1 MGEKSKKANWINVIL
16 FFSLALNF
24 FVVGYLVSDTR
35 IFRNLHDRKIF
46 HKKPDV
52 RIVDFFPRSEKK
64 KFRTF
69 MLQQHE
75 KLMPIQRNVS
85 KSQRCI
91 FVAISKRKLDETEL
105 RQAFEKYQT
114 SNDSLQVA
122 INDMVI
128 EMIMEMDYDTRR
140 KIIIRGKKAHE
151 KWRKMRKEWQK
162 DRAKIMGKDGRA
174 EM

>member
-1 MGEKSKKANWINVIL
+1 MAEKSKKANWVNVIL

-64 KFRTF
+64 KFRKF

-75 KLMPIQRNVS
+75 KLMPVQREVS
-85 KSQRCI
+85 KSQREI
-91 FVAISKRKLDETEL
+91 FMAISKKEVDEVEL
-105 RQAFEKYQT
+105 RQAFEKYQS
-114 SNDSLQVA
+114 SNDHLQNT
-122 INDMVI
+122 INDMVV
-128 EMIMEMDYDTRR
+128 EMVMEMDYGTRR
-140 KIIIRGKKAHE
+140 KIIMRGKKAHE
-151 KWRKMRKEWQK
+151 RWKIMRERWQK
-162 DRAKIMGKDGRA
+162 DRANMRDRDGQA
-174 EM
+174 VE

>member
-64 KFRTF
+64 KFRKF

-75 KLMPIQRNVS
+75 KLMPIQSDVS
-85 KSQRCI
+85 KSQREI
-91 FVAISKRKLDETEL
+91 FVAISKREVDEVEL
-105 RQAFEKYQT
+105 RQAFEIYQV
-114 SNDSLQVA
+114 SSDRLQNT
-122 INDMVI
+122 INEMVI
-128 EMIMEMDYDTRR
+128 EMVMGMDYDTRR
-140 KIIIRGKKAHE
+140 KIIKRGKKAHE
-151 KWRKMRKEWQK
+151 RWKIMRERWQK
-162 DRAKIMGKDGRA
+162 NK
-174 EM
+174 E